1 MGDMDAA
8 YAAPILAT
16 LLAAAC
22 ATFGWAIK
30 IIHSR
35 IDRNRDKVERMDS
48 RASNNKQKVDQ
59 MYNSWLNETQ
69 VEQLFQDIREIKND
83 LKELRRRE

>member
-1 MGDMDAA
+1 
-8 YAAPILAT
+8 
-16 LLAAAC
+16 
-22 ATFGWAIK
+22 
-30 IIHSR
+30 
-35 IDRNRDKVERMDS
+35 
-48 RASNNKQKVDQ
+48 